1 MCENHG
7 RGLIALRIKTR
18 SPARLLNYTPLLAN
32 CTIDI
37 VQARDGTVVFSDENA
52 IYRLVQP

>member
-1 MCENHG
+1 MIG
-7 RGLIALRIKTR
+7 ARLALRIKTH

-37 VQARDGTVVFSDENA
+37 VQARDGTVVFSDEGRA
-52 IYRLVQP
+52 IYRLVQR